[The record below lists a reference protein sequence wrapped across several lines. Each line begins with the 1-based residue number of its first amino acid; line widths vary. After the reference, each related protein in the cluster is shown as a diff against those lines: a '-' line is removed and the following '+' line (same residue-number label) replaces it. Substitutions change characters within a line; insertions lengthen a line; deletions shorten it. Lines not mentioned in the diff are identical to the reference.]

1 LPTRKPKV
9 SLAIEVANAR
19 HIHPSDEEGVMFMRS
34 IRNLLSLV
42 FTCASLVLTAQAQTS
57 AKIHVD
63 FKETTLKNGLRVITV
78 EDHTAPVIAV
88 SVNYNVGSRDE
99 RRGRTGFA
107 HLFEHMM
114 FKGSENV
121 GSGEQFILIFNN
133 GGNMNGTTSEDRTVY
148 FEALPANQ
156 LALGLF
162 LEADRMRSLAGN
174 ITKENLDNQRNAVQ
188 EERRLGVDNQPYG
201 QSGEKQQ
208 EMLYD
213 NFAYKHTVIGSM
225 EDLNAATVDDVVQF
239 FKTYYAPNNAVLVVV
254 GDFKTKD
261 AVAEI
266 TKYFEAIPR
275 QASPPA
281 VDMTEPDQTAERRAT
296 LDDALARAPRIDLAF
311 KAVPGNTAD
320 FYALQVLSAALQSGQ
335 SSRLYQKLVKEKEL
349 VTGVNGFLDEKRGPG
364 ALYTFATV
372 KPGVKTAD
380 VEAVI
385 YEEIERLKK
394 EPIADWELQ
403 KAKNA
408 TRRGAIN
415 GLESSLSRA
424 ITLSQ
429 YTVLYND
436 PNLINT
442 RLDKVSSVTK
452 EDVQR
457 VANKY
462 LRDTNR
468 TVVITMP
475 KAKPRANTSSSGR

>member
-1 LPTRKPKV
+1 MRRSWKFLPPVFICALIVLSV
-9 SLAIEVANAR
+9 S
-19 HIHPSDEEGVMFMRS
+19 
-34 IRNLLSLV
+34 
-42 FTCASLVLTAQAQTS
+42 AQT
-57 AKIHVD
+57 ARKVHVD
-63 FKETTLKNGLRVITV
+63 FKETTLKNGLRIITV
-78 EDHTAPVIAV
+78 EDHDAPVIAV

-121 GSGEQFILIFNN
+121 GTGEHFFLIFNN

-156 LALGLF
+156 LDLGLY
-162 LEADRMRSLAGN
+162 LEADRMRSLASN

-201 QSGEKQQ
+201 LSGEKQQ
-208 EMLYD
+208 ELLYD
-213 NFAYKHTVIGSM
+213 NFAYKHSVIGSM

-254 GDFKTKD
+254 GDFNTKD
-261 AVAEI
+261 ALARI
-266 TKYFEAIPR
+266 AKNFEAIPR
-275 QASPPA
+275 QPNPPA
-281 VDMTEPDQTAERRAT
+281 VDMTEPEQTAERRLT
-296 LDDALARAPRIDLAF
+296 LDDGLARLARVDLAF
-311 KAVPGNTAD
+311 KAIPGNTAD
-320 FYALQVLSAALQSGQ
+320 FYALQVLSAALQTGQ

-349 VTGVNGFLDEKRGPG
+349 VTNVGGFVDEKRGPG
-364 ALYTFATV
+364 ALYTFATLRPGM
-372 KPGVKTAD
+372 KPAD
-380 VEAVI
+380 AEAAI

-408 TRRGAIN
+408 TRRNFFG

-429 YTVLYND
+429 YAVFYND

-442 RLDKVSSVTK
+442 RVDKVAAVTK

-468 TVVITMP
+468 TVVVTMP
-475 KAKPRANTSSSGR
+475 KAKARPATGAMGQ

>member
-1 LPTRKPKV
+1 MRRSWKLLPP
-9 SLAIEVANAR
+9 IF
-19 HIHPSDEEGVMFMRS
+19 I
-34 IRNLLSLV
+34 
-42 FTCASLVLTAQAQTS
+42 CALLVLSVQAQT
-57 AKIHVD
+57 ARKVHVD

-78 EDHTAPVIAV
+78 EDHDAPVIAV

-121 GSGEQFILIFNN
+121 GTGEHFFLIFNN

-148 FEALPANQ
+148 FEALPSNQ
-156 LALGLF
+156 LDLGLY
-162 LEADRMRSLAGN
+162 LEADRMRSLASN

-201 QSGEKQQ
+201 LSGEKQQ
-208 EMLYD
+208 ELLYD
-213 NFAYKHTVIGSM
+213 NFAYKHSVIGSM

-254 GDFKTKD
+254 GDFNTKD
-261 AVAEI
+261 ALARI
-266 TKYFEAIPR
+266 AKNFEAIPR
-275 QASPPA
+275 QPNPPA
-281 VDMTEPDQTAERRAT
+281 VDMTEPEQTAERRLT
-296 LDDALARAPRIDLAF
+296 LDDGLARLPRVDLAF
-311 KAVPGNTAD
+311 KAVAGNTAD

-349 VTGVNGFLDEKRGPG
+349 VTNVGGFVDEKRGPG

-372 KPGVKTAD
+372 RPGKDAAAT
-380 VEAVI
+380 EATI

-408 TRRGAIN
+408 TRRNFFG

-429 YTVLYND
+429 YAVFYND

-442 RLDKVSSVTK
+442 RVDKVAAVTK

-468 TVVITMP
+468 TVVVTMP
-475 KAKPRANTSSSGR
+475 KAKARPATGTMGQ